1 MFILSSVIMG
11 IIMLP
16 VIPLNIVILNI
27 VMLSIIILPV
37 VMLTAIMLSVTALLV
52 YLPRVLGDFAG
63 AALAVELPGKVVH
76 QLHGGG
82 DEEKQEVG
90 NLERKC

>member
-1 MFILSSVIMG
+1 
-11 IIMLP
+11 
-16 VIPLNIVILNI
+16 
-27 VMLSIIILPV
+27 
-37 VMLTAIMLSVTALLV
+37 MLTAIMLSVTAPLV

-63 AALAVELPGKVVH
+63 AALAVELPGEVVH

-90 NLERKC
+90 NLERKF